1 VPRYHFAIDHGAFCN
16 ADESGT
22 DLSDDAAARNH
33 AQRIIRELKQ
43 GGGYD
48 DPRLC
53 LIVTD
58 SSGREVAVLSFDQP
72 PQGDGNAPRSSHD
85 GGRG

>member
-1 VPRYHFAIDHGAFCN
+1 MPYFAVDHGDFCN
-16 ADESGT
+16 SDGSGT
-22 DLSDDAAARNH
+22 ELSDDAAARNH
-33 AQRIIRELKQ
+33 AQRIIRELKE

-48 DPRLC
+48 DPRLS

-58 SSGREVAVLSFDQP
+58 SSGREVAVLSFDHP

-85 GGRG
+85 RDRG